1 MKTRNLLFVV
11 LLGSL
16 ILQSCEDENLKE
28 KEYAEYQQFTLQL
41 MHELEPYFPYTS
53 DDSVLTF
60 ANVNSGQTEKLYIV
74 ADKTGNRVQQ
84 KNTISEYEYQGGY
97 SGLYFECFMGTIFN
111 SGKDH
116 ISYSVYVQNRTRLS
130 TDSLGTIYWQGV
142 HKPLETDEPEHQ
154 YRKTTEE
161 YYINLNQLSSYLP
174 DSIIATPYFFT
185 PTGYMVIVR
194 HKGLTEFSLDGQ
206 EIWRLVEE

>member
-1 MKTRNLLFVV
+1 MKVHYYIYLIIAGILL
-11 LLGSL
+11 LSGCNNSSL
-16 ILQSCEDENLKE
+16 RE
-28 KEYAEYQQFTLQL
+28 KEYAEYQQFTRLL
-41 MHELEPYFPYTS
+41 MHELDPYFPYTS
-53 DDSVLTF
+53 NDSVLTF
-60 ANVNSGQTEKLYIV
+60 ANVNSGQTEKLYIIE
-74 ADKTGNRVQQ
+74 DKIGNRVQQ
-84 KNTISEYEYQGGY
+84 KNTINEYEYQGGY

-194 HKGLTEFSLDGQ
+194 HKGLTEFSLDGH
-206 EIWRLVEE
+206 EIWRLVE

>member
-1 MKTRNLLFVV
+1 MKVHYYIYLIIAGTV
-11 LLGSL
+11 LLSGCNNSSL
-16 ILQSCEDENLKE
+16 RE
-28 KEYAEYQQFTLQL
+28 KEYAEYQQFTRLL

-53 DDSVLTF
+53 NDSVLTF
-60 ANVNSGQTEKLYIV
+60 ANVNSGQTEKLYIIE
-74 ADKTGNRVQQ
+74 DKIGNRVQQ
-84 KNTISEYEYQGGY
+84 KNTINEYEYQGGY

-174 DSIIATPYFFT
+174 DSIMATPYFFT

-194 HKGLTEFSLDGQ
+194 HKGLTEFSLDGH
-206 EIWRLVEE
+206 EIWRLVE